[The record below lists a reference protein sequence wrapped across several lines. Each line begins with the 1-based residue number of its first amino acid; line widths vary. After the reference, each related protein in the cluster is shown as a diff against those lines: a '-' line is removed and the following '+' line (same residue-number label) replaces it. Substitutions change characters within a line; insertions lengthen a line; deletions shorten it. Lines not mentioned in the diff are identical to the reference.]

1 VKTNIGAG
9 TITCNYDGVNKH
21 QTSIGNRVFVGS
33 DSVLVAP
40 VRIGDG
46 AYIAAGSA
54 ITENVPA
61 ESLGV
66 ARSRQTNK
74 KGWAAKK
81 RRELSATAH
90 MKPAKKKSRKHKKRR

>member
-1 VKTNIGAG
+1 MFLPN
-9 TITCNYDGVNKH
+9 
-21 QTSIGNRVFVGS
+21 
-33 DSVLVAP
+33 
-40 VRIGDG
+40 
-46 AYIAAGSA
+46 
-54 ITENVPA
+54 
-61 ESLGV
+61 LGV